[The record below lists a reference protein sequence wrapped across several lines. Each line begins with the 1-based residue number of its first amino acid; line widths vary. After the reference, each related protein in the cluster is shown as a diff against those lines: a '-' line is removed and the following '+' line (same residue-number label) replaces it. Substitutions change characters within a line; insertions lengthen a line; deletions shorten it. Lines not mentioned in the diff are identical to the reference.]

1 MSGGRE
7 TTFSMFS
14 HESCVVCSL
23 CLVEKEK
30 KNDFMWKI
38 VIYDAVLPYSFTH

>member
-7 TTFSMFS
+7 TFSMIS
-14 HESCVVCSL
+14 HVSCVVCSL

-38 VIYDAVLPYSFTH
+38 VI